1 MKDKVLYD
9 YIPLLIEMSKIN
21 EIRDVIPK
29 FVRNHNFDITHAM
42 QCCINQIKLEQ
53 KKLQKTK

>member
-1 MKDKVLYD
+1 MTDRALLD

-29 FVRNHNFDITHAM
+29 FVKNHNFDMNHAM
-42 QCCINQIKLEQ
+42 NCCRNQLKAEQ
-53 KKLQKTK
+53 KRM

>member
-9 YIPLLIEMSKIN
+9 YIPLLIEMAKIN

-29 FVRNHNFDITHAM
+29 FVRNHNFDMNHAM
-42 QCCINQIKLEQ
+42 
-53 KKLQKTK
+53 